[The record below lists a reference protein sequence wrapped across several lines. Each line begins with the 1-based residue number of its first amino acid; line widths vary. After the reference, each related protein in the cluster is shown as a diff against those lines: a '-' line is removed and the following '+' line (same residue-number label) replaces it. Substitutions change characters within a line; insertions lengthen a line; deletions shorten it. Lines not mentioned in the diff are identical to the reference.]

1 MPQQNVKTI
10 LNNKDKQNTYK
21 HLLGKYRKAVNSEC
35 YFEALLIVYAMLEDR
50 LRSMIYHSG
59 GLTNRSAKSFCKKGG
74 VDTTIRDLIRDY
86 IADNEDDSLG
96 LSTIKNKMKIIRCLT
111 KWSSETEKQYDDE
124 YILLLKA
131 QYESIDAY
139 ELLEQLEQLRVWLDY
154 RNEIIH
160 GLLNKNMDSLY
171 SELYIR
177 VEDGMKMARYFDS
190 QCKVLKKNNKI
201 RRYLKLQN
209 N

>member
-1 MPQQNVKTI
+1 MAQQNVKTI

-21 HLLGKYRKAVNSEC
+21 HLLGKYRKAVSSDC
-35 YFEALLIVYAMLEDR
+35 YFEALLIVYAMIEDR
-50 LRSMIYHSG
+50 LRSIIYHSG
-59 GLTNRSAKSFCKKGG
+59 GLANRSAKSFCKKSGINNT
-74 VDTTIRDLIRDY
+74 VRDLIGDY

-96 LSTIKNKMKIIRCLT
+96 LSTITNKMKIIRCLT

-124 YILLLKA
+124 FIILLKA

-139 ELLEQLEQLRVWLDY
+139 EMLEELEQLRAWLDY

-160 GLLNKNMDSLY
+160 GLLNKNIESLY
-171 SELYIR
+171 SELDTK
-177 VEDGMKMARYFDS
+177 VEEGMKIARYFDS
-190 QCKVLKKNNKI
+190 QCKLIKKNNKV
-201 RRYLKLQN
+201 RKYLKLQN

>member
-21 HLLGKYRKAVNSEC
+21 HLMGKYRKAVNSEC

-50 LRSMIYHSG
+50 FRSMIYHSG
-59 GLTNRSAKSFCKKGG
+59 GLTNRSAKSFCKKAG
-74 VDTTIRDLIRDY
+74 VDNIVRGLIKDY
-86 IADNEDDSLG
+86 IADSEDDSLG
-96 LSTIKNKMKIIRCLT
+96 LSTITNKMKIIRCLT
-111 KWSSETEKQYDDE
+111 KWASETDKQYDDGF
-124 YILLLKA
+124 ILLLKA

-139 ELLEQLEQLRVWLDY
+139 EMYDQLEQLRVWLDY

-171 SELYIR
+171 NELDIK
-177 VEDGMKMARYFDS
+177 VEDGMKLARYFDT
-190 QCKVLKKNNKI
+190 QCKLIKKNNKI